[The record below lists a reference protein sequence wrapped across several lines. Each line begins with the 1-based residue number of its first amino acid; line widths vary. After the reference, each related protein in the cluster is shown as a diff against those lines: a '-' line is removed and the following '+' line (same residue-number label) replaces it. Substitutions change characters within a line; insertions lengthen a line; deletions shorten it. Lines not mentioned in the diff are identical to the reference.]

1 MSDAMI
7 GCWDAKYTYGSSRP
21 ITAIQ
26 LAETDGNPDT
36 LADPAW
42 TPLLVTPPFPGYPS
56 AHSCASSAAARVLSH
71 KFGEDTAITVT
82 NDALPGQTRSF
93 PNFSAALEEVVNA
106 RVFGGIHFRTDCAAG
121 QTLGN
126 SVAEYVINH
135 SLRRLD
141 GCDWGDDRRCEER
154 H

>member
-1 MSDAMI
+1 MI
-7 GCWDAKYTYGSSRP
+7 GCWNAKYTYVTWRP

-26 LAETDGNPDT
+26 LADTDGNPHT
-36 LADPAW
+36 LADPTW

-56 AHSCASSAAARVLSH
+56 AHSCASSAAAWVLSH
-71 KFGEDTAITVT
+71 YFGEDTAITVT
-82 NDALPGQTRSF
+82 SDALPGQARSF
-93 PNFSAALEEVVNA
+93 PNFSSALEEVVNA
-106 RVFGGIHFRTDCAAG
+106 RVFGGIHFRTDCGAG

-141 GCDWGDDRRCEER
+141 GCDWGDDRRCEGR